1 MSPLPASSARYTPM
15 PVFALSE
22 AKLPS
27 SHLALHVLA
36 LTVMIGIALTVM
48 IGIALPIAC
57 LTVMIGIALPI
68 AWRRQLRRKSQ
79 N

>member
-36 LTVMIGIALTVM
+36 LTVMIGIAL
-48 IGIALPIAC
+48 PIAC